1 MKLGEAAESFG
12 IPAKVIARMEREGL
26 IRLPLDDT
34 GVAALSVMGQ
44 LWGRTWFVA
53 EAMKSVRSARDKAML
68 LLFPDY
74 DKVDRYILKTFLG
87 EANLKNLPS
96 EVVKYRVKRAF
107 AADVEMTRVRKLRK
121 AAQDIRRKKTKLTLG
136 KLTLDYADLL
146 GI

>member
-1 MKLGEAAESFG
+1 MQLSEAASSFS

-26 IRLPLDDT
+26 IVLPLDSA

-53 EAMKSVRSARDKAML
+53 ETLKSIRSARDKAML
-68 LLFPDY
+68 ILFPDY

-87 EANLKNLPS
+87 APNMKNLS
-96 EVVKYRVKRAF
+96 SDVVRYRVKRAF
-107 AADVEMTRVRKLRK
+107 GADVDTTRVRKLRK
-121 AAQDIRRKKTKLTLG
+121 AAHDILRKKTRFTLG